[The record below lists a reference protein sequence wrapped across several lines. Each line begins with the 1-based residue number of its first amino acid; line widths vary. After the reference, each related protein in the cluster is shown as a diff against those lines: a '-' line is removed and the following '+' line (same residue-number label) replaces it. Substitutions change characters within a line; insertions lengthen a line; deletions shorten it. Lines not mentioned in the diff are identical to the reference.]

1 MSDADGTMSEAEKAA
16 RYGELI
22 QRIGGALLAAV
33 PPQWRRLD
41 LVATVAA
48 SVQEYGLVVHL
59 ADGTAVAQ
67 EPPAEVADA
76 FVALR
81 EVTYTRESGAWF
93 TARFVMN
100 PPTEYHV
107 FYNYQQEP
115 RWDPPVPA
123 EVFAR
128 DLERFPRV
136 DDQVPNWLRRRLGL
150 PPLPVSTEPAGIVEQ
165 RELGQRI
172 SDLLVTRAP
181 SDWTQLRVGYRAA
194 GQYTELRGKVIGL
207 DGQVRDWAPP
217 AEVADEFAVLRARM
231 AHPERG
237 TWSGVQVIVEYPLRA
252 STSYTFEDPGW
263 NSAPPRPAILDELN
277 RFPRSPEHVPAWM
290 RDLVPDLDQV
300 LAARAQLRHAR
311 VFDRREPDGRPIV
324 ERPPVPADQVAGV
337 LHYLTHAHV
346 LLGGRGYDPDLFVPE
361 SAPDVP
367 AAFSTDGT
375 WIWPASIPHYLA
387 KHGIPP
393 EADLVEHIR
402 AAGFTPPPVD
412 AAAAALAYTALTGE
426 VAAGSAVSAVDDD
439 RAELAWIA
447 LALSEAGVSPRAYSL
462 DGPVDES
469 WSLEQVDGQWQVAQY
484 ERGRAF
490 AARQFPTLTE
500 AGAYLLGTL
509 TILPARRRA
518 GFPDNNTVAALNDWP
533 IQPLPG
539 EPPLTLFTHKRTAW
553 LLEGREIIRHGTAD
567 GNLVFAPNTT
577 FPEMSLRPDR
587 ESDPTHRYRVTRDLP
602 VLAGTTV
609 PWHNQPG
616 GATAY
621 LLPHPITHHLA
632 NGSLTDITT

>member
-1 MSDADGTMSEAEKAA
+1 MSDADGTMSEAEKTA

-22 QRIGGALLAAV
+22 QRIGIALLEAA
-33 PPQWRRLD
+33 PPGWRRLD
-41 LVATVAA
+41 LVAAVTS

-59 ADGTAVAQ
+59 ADGSAAAQ

-76 FVALR
+76 FLGLR
-81 EVTYTRESGAWF
+81 EVTYIPETGAWF

-107 FYNYQQEP
+107 FFNYQQEP
-115 RWDPPVPA
+115 RWEPPVPT
-123 EVFAR
+123 EVYAR
-128 DLERFPRV
+128 DLERFPREA
-136 DDQVPNWLRRRLGL
+136 DQVPNWLRRRLGM
-150 PPLPVSTEPAGIVEQ
+150 PPLPVSAEPAGLDEQ
-165 RELGQRI
+165 KVLGQRI
-172 SDLLVTRAP
+172 SDLLVMRAP

-194 GQYTELRGKVIGL
+194 GAYVELRGKVVGL
-207 DGQVRDWAPP
+207 DGQLRDWAPP

-237 TWSGVQVIVEYPLRA
+237 PWSGAQVIVEYPLRA
-252 STSYTFEDPGW
+252 STSYAYDDPGW
-263 NSAPPRPAILDELN
+263 QNPPPRPAVLDELT
-277 RFPRSPEHVPAWM
+277 RFPRKPDAVPGWM
-290 RDLVPDLDQV
+290 RGIVPDLEQV
-300 LAARAQLRHAR
+300 LAARSRVRSAR
-311 VFDRREPDGRPIV
+311 VFDRREPDGRPV
-324 ERPPVPADQVAGV
+324 VDRPPVPADQVPGV
-337 LHYLTHAHV
+337 LRYLTGAHV
-346 LLGGRGYDPDLFVPE
+346 LLGGRGHDPDLFVPD

-367 AAFSTDGT
+367 AGFHTDGS

-387 KHGIPP
+387 KHGVPP
-393 EADLVEHIR
+393 EPDLVEHIR
-402 AAGFTPPPVD
+402 AAGFTPPAVD
-412 AAAAALAYTALTGE
+412 GQAAALAYTALTGE
-426 VAAGSAVSAVDDD
+426 VVSAPAAAVDDD
-439 RAELAWIA
+439 SAELARIA

-469 WSLEQVDGQWQVAQY
+469 WSLERVDGQWQVAQY

-500 AGAYLLGTL
+500 AGAYLLGTV

-539 EPPLTLFTHKRTAW
+539 EPPLTLLTHKRLAV
-553 LLEGREIIRHGTAD
+553 LLEGREVIRHGDAE
-567 GNLVFAPNTT
+567 GNLVFTPNTE
-577 FPEMSLRPDR
+577 FPQMSLRAEHQTDR
-587 ESDPTHRYRVTRDLP
+587 PRRYRVARDLA

-616 GATAY
+616 GGHAY
-621 LLPHPITHHLA
+621 LLPRSLARHLSD
-632 NGSLTDITT
+632 GSLTDITGE